1 MINKVKK
8 NFFKCIYIPCSLT
21 FLECNCHLHLPISL
35 GNETLSSQKTHLC
48 RLFLIENPIC
58 LAEILHP
65 DD

>member
-1 MINKVKK
+1 M
-8 NFFKCIYIPCSLT
+8 T